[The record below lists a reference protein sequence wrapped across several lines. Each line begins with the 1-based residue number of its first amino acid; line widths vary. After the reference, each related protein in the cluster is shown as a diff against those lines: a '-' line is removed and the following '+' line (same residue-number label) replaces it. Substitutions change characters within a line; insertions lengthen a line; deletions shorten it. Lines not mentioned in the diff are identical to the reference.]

1 MEYRNRNRADD
12 EGSESMW
19 VTMFATCAVLTDFEE
34 PRPVL

>member
-12 EGSESMW
+12 DDNQSMW
-19 VTMFATCAVLTDFEE
+19 KTMAATCAVLTEFGD